1 MKIKLPIFLKIV
13 FICFAVGILSG
24 SSTFSA
30 DHLDPPGRT
39 DPGVDASP
47 DLASD
52 IDDVF
57 AWQTDKSVIIIVTFG
72 GPAALTASAAFD
84 RDVLYKINISS
95 ALPADTAD
103 TVITAQFGPG
113 ANANE
118 WGVRVAGLPG
128 VTGALE
134 GSVDTD
140 LVKDGV
146 KVRAGMFDEP
156 FFFDLVGFR
165 ETRSMGLIRF
175 DRSRN
180 FFAKAND
187 TAIVIE
193 IPKERFSTATTP
205 LGIWAVTSRF
215 GGQI

>member
-1 MKIKLPIFLKIV
+1 M
-13 FICFAVGILSG
+13 SG
-24 SSTFSA
+24 SSTFSS

-39 DPGVDASP
+39 DPGIDASP
-47 DLASD
+47 DLPAD

-57 AWQTDKSVIIIVTFG
+57 AWHTDTSVILVLTFG
-72 GPAALTASAAFD
+72 GPAALTAPAAFD
-84 RDVLYKINISS
+84 RDVLYKINIST
-95 ALPADTAD
+95 ALPTNTAD

-118 WGVRVAGLPG
+118 WGVRVVGLPG

-175 DRSRN
+175 DRTRN

-193 IPKERFSTATTP
+193 IPKDRFSSATTP